1 MVKVK
6 TLEKSLIDFYKKN
19 ISKGKSFVVKFFID
33 CGYSR
38 ATAYRMIDKCESGSI
53 ERRVGSG
60 RVAKIATRKNIEK
73 IDSLFR
79 NKSRC
84 SQRGVAKKFNCS
96 QSYISKILREKT
108 DIVALKKKRQSKRNA
123 TKMLND
129 VQQI

>member
-6 TLEKSLIDFYKKN
+6 TLEKSLVNFYEKN
-19 ISKGKSFVVKFFID
+19 ISKGKSFVVIYFMDF
-33 CGYSR
+33 GYSR
-38 ATAYRMIDKCESGSI
+38 ATAYRMVDKCESGSI

-79 NKSRC
+79 NKSGC

-96 QSYISKILREKT
+96 QFRKS
-108 DIVALKKKRQSKRNA
+108 
-123 TKMLND
+123 
-129 VQQI
+129 